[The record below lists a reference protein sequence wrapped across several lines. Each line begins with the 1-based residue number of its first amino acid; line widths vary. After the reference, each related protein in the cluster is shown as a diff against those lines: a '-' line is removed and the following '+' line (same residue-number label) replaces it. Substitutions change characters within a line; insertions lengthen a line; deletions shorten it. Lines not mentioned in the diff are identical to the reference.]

1 VIGVGEPDRRS
12 IARILPAIRQTVSG
26 QTALAVR
33 VNAAKQHRLLQR
45 LPEPIGPIGH
55 LARVFRNG
63 RQWEEAMKE
72 LRKFGSSPETL
83 SLFAIIIAMTMF
95 GAGIFYEGTLLQ
107 EPQQTAQLAF
117 PDPNP

>member
-1 VIGVGEPDRRS
+1 
-12 IARILPAIRQTVSG
+12 
-26 QTALAVR
+26 
-33 VNAAKQHRLLQR
+33 
-45 LPEPIGPIGH
+45 
-55 LARVFRNG
+55 
-63 RQWEEAMKE
+63 MKE